1 MPTTAARIVP
11 RRASFM
17 EAAMTAEPR
26 DLWRERRRKHLTLA
40 DVGNAGGIDPVTYH
54 NIERGDLTASD
65 ALLVALEAIIAR
77 LPARA
82 SWWSRAG
89 VVAKIFGRGRR

>member
-1 MPTTAARIVP
+1 MPATAARIVP

-17 EAAMTAEPR
+17 EAAMTEPR
-26 DLWRERRRKHLTLA
+26 DLWRERRRKHLTLD
-40 DVGNAGGIDPVTYH
+40 DVGKAGGIDPVTYH
-54 NIERGDLTASD
+54 DIERGDLTASD
-65 ALLVALEAIIAR
+65 ALLEELERIIAR